1 MKHLHTPA
9 ARRHAVALAALSAVA
24 AAPALGADWDLSG
37 QVRQEI
43 AAKTT
48 GDQNKANQ
56 TGNPWNGVAYS
67 STGIAQGENLTR
79 PASFSD
85 KAKFNAFTTRLELN
99 LDGRLSETL
108 KATFKLRAQSEN
120 VGSID
125 SVWKDGTAGPLSGQF
140 FRQEFGGTAGGPLAY
155 GSKRNSVDLPAAY
168 VDYNSGPLWIR
179 AGNQQIAWGEAIFFR
194 VADVP
199 NGLDLRGHLLDPA
212 AEEYSDK
219 RRSSIGLRAN
229 YRVSDKTDLDA
240 FVQRF
245 SPTLLANGETPYN
258 LIADQFTVQ
267 QKAGYDRVKNKLN
280 AGFRARSDVGGFGV
294 QAFAVSRYNPDGVF
308 KWTEATG
315 VGAVPGTPFQ
325 AGAGT
330 GVYNAAEWFESASRS
345 RLNGVQGLDAALNLA
360 SGSILGSPLS
370 ANPAF
375 AGTPLEGLPLLQQV
389 AGVCGATGIT
399 LGDFNVG
406 SKAAAGCVLDSFFS
420 PTTGLGNLRG
430 HISREF
436 PRETVVGFGVNHVF
450 EGAPDSLLD
459 QLIGRFEF
467 SYTPKKKFTNPTL
480 GPYLEKGEYQFAFIS
495 EKYHKFTSAFPA
507 TYFVLQWLHK
517 SQSDLFGRH
526 LSGVNNTP
534 GTTPSGQSGGF
545 NAVALAVQQPSPTLE
560 FRYDFAVLTDLKGG
574 WYAQPGLRWK
584 PSKAI
589 QGDLYANI
597 LTSSSKGQQKNFTD
611 GLLHNNEIH
620 ARISYQF

>member
-1 MKHLHTPA
+1 MKKHLHMPA
-9 ARRHAVALAALSAVA
+9 ARRHAVALAALSAI
-24 AAPALGADWDLSG
+24 AAPALGADWELSG

-43 AAKTT
+43 AVKTT
-48 GDQNKANQ
+48 GDQNANNQ
-56 TGNPWNGVAYS
+56 NGNPSNGVS
-67 STGIAQGENLTR
+67 VISTGLLNPGTDIAR
-79 PASFSD
+79 PSTFND
-85 KAKFNAFTTRLELN
+85 KAKFNAFTTRFDLN
-99 LDGRLSETL
+99 VDGKISESL
-108 KATFKLRAQSEN
+108 KATIKLRGISEN

-125 SVWKDGTAGPLSGQF
+125 SVWKDGTAGPLAGQF

-155 GSKRNSVDLPAAY
+155 GSKRNSLDLPAAY

-219 RRSSIGLRAN
+219 RHSALGLRLS
-229 YRVSDKTDLDA
+229 YRVSEKTDVEA
-240 FVQRF
+240 FAQRF
-245 SPTLLANGETPYN
+245 APTLIPNGETPYN
-258 LIADQFTVQ
+258 LIADQFTVH
-267 QKAGYDRVKNKLN
+267 QKGGYDKAKNKIN
-280 AGFRARSDVGGFGV
+280 AGFRARGDIGGVGV
-294 QAFAVSRYNPDGVF
+294 QGFIVNRYNPDGVY
-308 KWTEATG
+308 KWSAADG
-315 VGAVPGTPFQ
+315 PGALPGTSFE
-325 AGAGT
+325 AGQTT
-330 GVYNAAEWFESASRS
+330 GVYNHDEWFKSAARS
-345 RLNGVQGLDAALNLA
+345 RLNGIQGLDAALNFASSGFFGSTASTLA
-360 SGSILGSPLS
+360 
-370 ANPAF
+370 AF
-375 AGTPLEGLPLLQQV
+375 AGTPLAGLPALQQI
-389 AGVCGATGIT
+389 AAACGAPGTT
-399 LGDFNVG
+399 LGNFDVSTN
-406 SKAAAGCVLDSFFS
+406 AAAACVLDTFFAF
-420 PTTGLGNLRG
+420 GGGNLRG
-430 HISREF
+430 HLSREF
-436 PRETVVGFGVNHVF
+436 PRETVLGFGVNKVF

-495 EKYHKFTSAFPA
+495 EKYHKFSSSFPA

-526 LSGVNNTP
+526 LSGVNNVAGAAP
-534 GTTPSGQSGGF
+534 RGQSGGF

-560 FRYDFAVLTDLKGG
+560 FRYDFAILTDLKGG

-589 QGDLYANI
+589 QADLYANI

-620 ARISYQF
+620 ARIGYQF